1 MEIRFYACCYYHE
14 ILVLLYKSSLIQT
27 GLCALECRIPL
38 KQKMMKRLA
47 VFLFLTVLGL
57 PGHAQEI
64 IRNLGFEQIDPKG
77 QVLIW
82 TPVNTKQQYQIGLD
96 TSISRTGKASFLVES
111 ISNAGANLGVGGVE
125 NIIFS
130 PLFKTEKTVKVAGY
144 IKTENITDG
153 FAGIVVRLNGKKIA
167 VAQADTGPNSK
178 AGTNDWSLIEVEL
191 PLSPDIASISFSV
204 QSAGKGKA
212 WFDDIQISVDDKI
225 IASSTYED
233 EANIHN

>member
-1 MEIRFYACCYYHE
+1 ACCYYHE

-47 VFLFLTVLGL
+47 VFLFLTVFGLG
-57 PGHAQEI
+57 GHAQEI

-82 TPVNTKQQYQIGLD
+82 APVNTKQQYQIGLD
-96 TSISRTGKASFLVES
+96 TSISRTGKGSFPVES
-111 ISNAGANLGVGGVE
+111 IPNAGANLGVGGVE

-130 PLFKTEKTVKVAGY
+130 PFFKTEK
-144 IKTENITDG
+144 ITDG

-191 PLSPDIASISFSV
+191 PLSREVVSVSFSI
-204 QSAGKGKA
+204 QNGGKGKA

-233 EANIHN
+233 EANLHN